1 MLPFDKLTTSP
12 RRSQPVVSD
21 KGTYQAIYNRPTSQF
36 PSSTDST
43 IVSSTI
49 KTTSAI
55 EPQV

>member
-1 MLPFDKLTTSP
+1 MLPFNKLTTS

-21 KGTYQAIYNRPTSQF
+21 KGTYQAIYNHPTSQF

-49 KTTSAI
+49 KTTPA
-55 EPQV
+55 V